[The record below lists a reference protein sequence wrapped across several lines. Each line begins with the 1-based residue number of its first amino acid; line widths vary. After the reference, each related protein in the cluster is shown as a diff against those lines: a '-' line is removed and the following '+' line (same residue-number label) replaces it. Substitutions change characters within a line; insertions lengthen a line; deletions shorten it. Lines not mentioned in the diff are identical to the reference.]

1 MNNFLNIKYIYDS
14 YSNSNLILLLACLI
28 DLFAIFYNNN
38 KYYFSI
44 ILLNSIML
52 IFLQIFQLYLEKFNN
67 NDTVSNNLINI
78 IVGLPILFMMI
89 SNVYTLKKISPD
101 NLKDIND
108 ESSDDEENILDDE
121 FQISKEYI
129 TKYDLS
135 PEVTMHIQECVLCYK
150 NNLSKKSRLSQEEI
164 DEIDKIIINKLS
176 SRDKRNLVRYLNK
189 IILTKLS

>member
-14 YSNSNLILLLACLI
+14 YSNANLILLLACLI

-52 IFLQIFQLYLEKFNN
+52 IFLQIFQLYVEKFNN
-67 NDTVSNNLINI
+67 NDTVTNNLINI

-135 PEVTMHIQECVLCYK
+135 NY
-150 NNLSKKSRLSQEEI
+150 
-164 DEIDKIIINKLS
+164 
-176 SRDKRNLVRYLNK
+176 
-189 IILTKLS
+189 